1 MRSLQLGHVKNTN
14 GFISTSISPI
24 TTTRLDTIEDQYQLI
39 SSCRYDNIIKTRSRD
54 KFLCLIFISIS
65 PITTKLTGKMISLQ
79 WPYFTGDDDD
89 DDNDDD
95 DDDDDDGATI
105 SRSNDSSLKTHQN

>member
-1 MRSLQLGHVKNTN
+1 MRSLQLDHVENIN
-14 GFISTSISPI
+14 GIISTSISPI
-24 TTTRLDTIEDQYQLI
+24 TTNLDTIEDQYQLN
-39 SSCRYDNIIKTRSRD
+39 SPWRHDNIIKTRSRD

-95 DDDDDDGATI
+95 DDDDDGATI

>member
-1 MRSLQLGHVKNTN
+1 
-14 GFISTSISPI
+14 
-24 TTTRLDTIEDQYQLI
+24 
-39 SSCRYDNIIKTRSRD
+39 
-54 KFLCLIFISIS
+54 
-65 PITTKLTGKMISLQ
+65 MISLQ

-89 DDNDDD
+89 DDNNDDD